1 MLDFSNLTSYIQAY
15 THTFTITSDQ
25 VDDCFAVEAKG
36 DGMINAGI
44 SDGDILFFLKT
55 DKFRSGDIVAITV
68 NDESMVRRI
77 FKGRGQVKLCR
88 EIGKGEYSYAKDYI
102 VHGRL
107 VGINRKY

>member
-1 MLDFSNLTSYIQAY
+1 MLDFSNPTSHVYINTLHLA
-15 THTFTITSDQ
+15 IRDDQ
-25 VDDCFAVEAKG
+25 KEDCFAAEAKG
-36 DGMINAGI
+36 NGMINAGI

-55 DKFRSGDIVAITV
+55 DKFRSGEIVAVTV
-68 NDESMVRRI
+68 NGESMVRRI